1 MANLRSSIKALER
14 MSSYCE
20 RNTQSLIVMWD
31 TLERVKVTMDKGS
44 GTAMMDSA
52 RQEIVR
58 ATVELVRYQKELDR
72 TASTVI
78 PPAIPTETQAPLQI
92 PMRPAAST
100 PAEQPSWSP
109 VSTPPVFL
117 NSGAPRF
124 VSEFQE
130 ADQVA
135 RQLYKSQ
142 QTISEQARRMVV
154 TPPGMLNDMASIENR
169 IQALHVR
176 LQQFNNIP
184 VDLRTEQTN
193 NELEAL
199 RGKLNKVQGA
209 QDNLSQAMSKMDIGE
224 INNAYKQLDDS
235 VGSAGKEIRNSLASQ
250 NQFNNAV
257 KNGTGA
263 ASSLEGK
270 IKNIAKSIA
279 KSFSVQKI
287 MAFSDDVTRTTARLD
302 MMNDGAQSTDEL
314 NQKIFA
320 SAQRSRAPYM
330 ETAAAI
336 ANMGINAGS
345 AFSSNDEII
354 AFMEQANKQFV
365 IGGASAQDQAS
376 AMSQLTNA
384 MAAGTMSGAELNT
397 ILNAAPG
404 IARTIEQNMGW
415 AEGSLRQYAERGE
428 VSAQVVKASLL
439 NMAQETNDKFNSM
452 PATFGQIINTIQN
465 SLLQTFWPVIQ
476 MIGNGAAY
484 ISENWSAIAPVFYGV
499 AAGILFFAA
508 ANLIADLAA
517 KGLMTTLLANP
528 LTWIALIIG
537 TVVYMIYKW
546 VQSVG
551 GIQIAWLICVNAVK
565 TQLDKLK
572 FMIAAAGVNIQN
584 GLGDMLLGL
593 NSFRIWVLNILDYLK
608 VSGLLIMQEFINGA
622 IDRINELISLVNSI
636 TGTSIE
642 LIGHVEFGTEAQL
655 EAEAR
660 KSQRAASLAAQKEAN
675 LAAKKSRAQDLYRQ
689 EHEMS
694 QSRLKREAE
703 IESVKADMAA
713 KAAGQDNTV
722 GGYETD
728 ISGNTGRTA
737 ANTAAM
743 ADTMDVMDEELKYMR
758 DAAEQEIINR
768 FTLADLKV
776 EVKNSNTLTK
786 KADFSDMGQALA
798 VFTNDFLSAAAEG
811 GHI

>member
-1 MANLRSSIKALER
+1 
-14 MSSYCE
+14 
-20 RNTQSLIVMWD
+20 
-31 TLERVKVTMDKGS
+31 
-44 GTAMMDSA
+44 
-52 RQEIVR
+52 
-58 ATVELVRYQKELDR
+58 
-72 TASTVI
+72 
-78 PPAIPTETQAPLQI
+78 
-92 PMRPAAST
+92 
-100 PAEQPSWSP
+100 
-109 VSTPPVFL
+109 
-117 NSGAPRF
+117 
-124 VSEFQE
+124 
-130 ADQVA
+130 
-135 RQLYKSQ
+135 
-142 QTISEQARRMVV
+142 
-154 TPPGMLNDMASIENR
+154 
-169 IQALHVR
+169 
-176 LQQFNNIP
+176 
-184 VDLRTEQTN
+184 
-193 NELEAL
+193 
-199 RGKLNKVQGA
+199 
-209 QDNLSQAMSKMDIGE
+209 
-224 INNAYKQLDDS
+224 
-235 VGSAGKEIRNSLASQ
+235 
-250 NQFNNAV
+250 
-257 KNGTGA
+257 
-263 ASSLEGK
+263 
-270 IKNIAKSIA
+270 
-279 KSFSVQKI
+279 
-287 MAFSDDVTRTTARLD
+287 
-302 MMNDGAQSTDEL
+302 
-314 NQKIFA
+314 
-320 SAQRSRAPYM
+320 
-330 ETAAAI
+330 
-336 ANMGINAGS
+336 
-345 AFSSNDEII
+345 
-354 AFMEQANKQFV
+354 MEQANKQFV

-384 MAAGTMSGAELNT
+384 MAAGTMSGAELNS

-465 SLLQTFWPVIQ
+465 SLLQAFWPVIQ

-572 FMIAAAGVNIQN
+572 FMIAAAGVIIQN

-593 NSFRIWVLNILDYLK
+593 NSFRIWVLDILDYLK

-675 LAAKKSRAQDLYRQ
+675 LAAKKSRAQDLRWQ
-689 EHEMS
+689 EYDMH
-694 QSRLKREAE
+694 QNRLKREAE

-713 KAAGQDNTV
+713 KTAGQDNTF
-722 GGYETD
+722 GGYDTD